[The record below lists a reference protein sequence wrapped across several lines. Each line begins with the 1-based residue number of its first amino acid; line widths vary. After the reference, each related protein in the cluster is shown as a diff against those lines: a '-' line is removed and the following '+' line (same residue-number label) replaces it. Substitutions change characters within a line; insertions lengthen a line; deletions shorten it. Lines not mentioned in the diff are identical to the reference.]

1 MTSNFLARPI
11 IAPSPNFF
19 PVDRLNNPSVLRQ
32 KAPKEINYGP
42 PSDLDQRPRQNERLT
57 KKKKKKRKKNVGQ
70 SIFVF

>member
-57 KKKKKKRKKNVGQ
+57 KKKKKKNVGQ

>member
-42 PSDLDQRPRQNERLT
+42 PSDLDT
-57 KKKKKKRKKNVGQ
+57 SSK
-70 SIFVF
+70 

>member
-1 MTSNFLARPI
+1 MTSNFLARSI
-11 IAPSPNFF
+11 IAPSNFF

-57 KKKKKKRKKNVGQ
+57 KKKKKKNVGQ

>member
-42 PSDLDQRPRQNERLT
+42 PSDLDTSSKWTTHQ
-57 KKKKKKRKKNVGQ
+57 KKKEKKRWAKYICILKA
-70 SIFVF
+70 

>member
-42 PSDLDQRPRQNERLT
+42 PSDLDQRPRQKERLT
-57 KKKKKKRKKNVGQ
+57 KKKRKKNVGQ